1 MLMSVKQFAA
11 YSGEHYLTVRKRCI
25 SGELPAIKIGCHFR
39 IDLGKISEMVE
50 EQTQERRQQAQ
61 VAAVLNKRRTARV
74 MPKRKKSAFLEA
86 LAAL

>member
-1 MLMSVKQFAA
+1 MLMSIKQFAA
-11 YSGEHYLTVRKRCI
+11 YSGEHYLTVRKRCM

-39 IDLGKISEMVE
+39 IDVAKVSEMTD

-61 VAAVLNKRRTARV
+61 AAAVTNKRRTARV